1 MSRGGSNKAGPPR
14 LQQRARRPVELEE
27 DHHLRAPG
35 AERGGGGC
43 APCAAVWAPHT
54 SWVTPRGC
62 RLSSR
67 ELEGDRGRS
76 RGWRPRRR

>member
-35 AERGGGGC
+35 AERGGGGVVRP
-43 APCAAVWAPHT
+43 ALQSGHHT
-54 SWVTPRGC
+54 RVG
-62 RLSSR
+62 LHH
-67 ELEGDRGRS
+67 GVAG
-76 RGWRPRRR
+76 

>member
-35 AERGGGGC
+35 AERGGGGLC
-43 APCAAVWAPHT
+43 ALRCSLGTTLELGYTTGLQA
-54 SWVTPRGC
+54 
-62 RLSSR
+62 
-67 ELEGDRGRS
+67 ELEGA
-76 RGWRPRRR
+76 

>member
-35 AERGGGGC
+35 AERGGGVVRPALQSGH
-43 APCAAVWAPHT
+43 HT
-54 SWVTPRGC
+54 RVG
-62 RLSSR
+62 LHH
-67 ELEGDRGRS
+67 GVAG
-76 RGWRPRRR
+76 